1 VAPRQSPIPAA
12 IVAAV
17 NAGLGVSQ
25 RIPCELLERLRA
37 AARGRAC
44 ELGREARSQLVLARI
59 AELTSEICGALAD
72 HADGNTFRSLF
83 KDEHD
88 R

>member
-1 VAPRQSPIPAA
+1 MPPP
-12 IVAAV
+12 
-17 NAGLGVSQ
+17 
-25 RIPCELLERLRA
+25 
-37 AARGRAC
+37 RGRAC
-44 ELGREARSQLVLARI
+44 ELGREARRHIVFARI

-83 KDEHD
+83 KDEPD

>member
-1 VAPRQSPIPAA
+1 M
-12 IVAAV
+12 AAV
-17 NAGLGVSQ
+17 NAGLGSSR
-25 RIPCELLERLRA
+25 RIPCEPLERLRA
-37 AARGRAC
+37 AGRGRAC
-44 ELGREARSQLVLARI
+44 ELGREARRHIVLARL

-83 KDEHD
+83 KDEPD

>member
-1 VAPRQSPIPAA
+1 VPPPAA
-12 IVAAV
+12 GPASS
-17 NAGLGVSQ
+17 G
-25 RIPCELLERLRA
+25 EKH
-37 AARGRAC
+37 
-44 ELGREARSQLVLARI
+44 RSQLVLARI

>member
-1 VAPRQSPIPAA
+1 
-12 IVAAV
+12 VAAV
-17 NAGLGVSQ
+17 NAGLGSS
-25 RIPCELLERLRA
+25 RRTPCELLERLRA

-44 ELGREARSQLVLARI
+44 ELGREARRQIVLVRI

-83 KDEHD
+83 KDEPD